1 VSDVVSLIETKRSHE
16 ERGNDMNGT
25 AKKTRWFS
33 MVRAA
38 SAMVFAVVLVI
49 GLVSVALSAEQ
60 PTAKEQDTIEQ
71 LRSMAEKGSAEA
83 QTKLADLYKEGK
95 KVTQD
100 LQESAKWYTKAA
112 EKGFAEAQFKLGELY
127 VEGKGVVQNYKEG
140 ISWLRKSADQGYDAA
155 KQKLQEI
162 ASKAHEAM
170 EDLKKVPEKK

>member
-1 VSDVVSLIETKRSHE
+1 
-16 ERGNDMNGT
+16 MNGS
-25 AKKTRWFS
+25 AKKNDWFS
-33 MVRAA
+33 MVRVA
-38 SAMVFAVVLVI
+38 SAMVFAIVLVL
-49 GLVSVALSAEQ
+49 GLVPVALSAEQ
-60 PTAKEQDTIEQ
+60 PAAKEQDTIEQ

-100 LQESAKWYTKAA
+100 LQESAKLYRQAA
-112 EKGFAEAQFKLGELY
+112 EKGFAEAQYKLGELY

-162 ASKAHEAM
+162 ASKAHETM
-170 EDLKKVPEKK
+170 QDLTKSPEKK

>member
-1 VSDVVSLIETKRSHE
+1 MVNRRERSHE
-16 ERGNDMNGT
+16 ERGNDMKRSVKEND
-25 AKKTRWFS
+25 RIS
-33 MVRAA
+33 VVRAV
-38 SAMVFAVVLVI
+38 SAMLFAIVLVI
-49 GLVSVALSAEQ
+49 GLVTVAMSADQ
-60 PTAKEQDTIEQ
+60 PAAKEPDTIEQ

-112 EKGFAEAQFKLGELY
+112 EKGFAEAQYKLGELY

-140 ISWLRKSADQGYDAA
+140 ISWLRKSADQGYEAA

-162 ASKAHEAM
+162 ASKAHETM
-170 EDLKKVPEKK
+170 QDLKKSPEKK